1 MPRFTS
7 RTLVAL
13 AFTLVVWASAFA
25 GIRAGLRGY
34 SPANLAIVR
43 FLVASLVLAIH
54 VGVAHFRRREL
65 RDIPGLVLTD
75 VVEITF
81 YTLALNYGE
90 TRVTAGAASL
100 LITSTPIWT
109 ALAARFWLHEKL
121 TAVGWC
127 GVLVS
132 FAGVALIASGEG
144 EGIRLSPQALIILA
158 AAVSSA
164 LYMIM
169 QKHYLGRYSA
179 LEFTA
184 YSIWFG
190 TALMLPFGHDL
201 MHTLRAAP
209 ASSTLAVIYL
219 GIFPGA
225 LAYVA
230 WAYVLSHGAA
240 GRTATLLYVIPIVA
254 IGIAWIWLGEVPKL
268 VSLARGAI
276 ALGREVVAIDN
287 SSDMIAAARKR
298 GLDAKIMDARAL
310 TFESEVDAVFSNA
323 VLHWIKDDPDAPV
336 AGAFR
341 ALRTGG
347 RFVGEMGG
355 HACVGAITVALVATL
370 ERRGIREAPSWIP
383 WYFPTVDDYEKP
395 LPGP

>member
-43 FLVASLVLAIH
+43 FLVASLVLAIYA
-54 VGVAHFRRREL
+54 GIAHFRRPEL
-65 RDIPGLVLTD
+65 GDVPGLALTGAIG
-75 VVEITF
+75 ITF
-81 YTLALNYGE
+81 YNLALNYGE

-100 LITSTPIWT
+100 LIASVPIWT

-121 TAVGWC
+121 TAIGWG
-127 GVLVS
+127 GVFVS
-132 FAGVALIASGEG
+132 FAGVAMIASGESG
-144 EGIRLSPQALIILA
+144 GVRFSPQALFILA
-158 AAVSSA
+158 AAVTSA

-169 QKHYLGRYSA
+169 QKHYLSRYSA

-190 TALMLPFGHDL
+190 TALMLPFGKGLLHIL
-201 MHTLRAAP
+201 SSAP
-209 ASSTLAVIYL
+209 ASATLAVIYL

-240 GRTATLLYVIPIVA
+240 GRTSTLLYVIPIVA
-254 IGIAWIWLGEVPKL
+254 IGIAWIWLGGGPKL
-268 VSLARGAI
+268 ISLVGGAI
-276 ALGREVVAIDN
+276 ALGGVVLVNTAGKTRST
-287 SSDMIAAARKR
+287 SSPQACARR
-298 GLDAKIMDARAL
+298 I
-310 TFESEVDAVFSNA
+310 V
-323 VLHWIKDDPDAPV
+323 PDAQ
-336 AGAFR
+336 
-341 ALRTGG
+341 
-347 RFVGEMGG
+347 
-355 HACVGAITVALVATL
+355 
-370 ERRGIREAPSWIP
+370 
-383 WYFPTVDDYEKP
+383 
-395 LPGP
+395 